1 MSGVLKFE
9 SVTLRGMAWLDTA
22 TLQEGRA
29 ERGEPRRARTALGL
43 LRRRIESLVEENR
56 ALRTTM
62 DLQLQEL
69 AGRLEES
76 RGEGHTQGV
85 EEGRRQVEDELAES
99 FRLLGIQEREVR
111 AEAQRYHLGAE
122 RELVALARWLAE
134 QVLARELPLDGERL
148 GRQLQRMLEA
158 CLDQQSVRL
167 HLHPGDRRRLLGPEA
182 LERLPRLGAV
192 LAELQGRLEWV
203 EAADVPPGACRVE
216 LHDGLLDAA
225 PAAMLDHLQQMLGG
239 REAGA

>member
-1 MSGVLKFE
+1 MSGVLKAE
-9 SVTLRGMAWLDTA
+9 SVNLRGTAWLDTA
-22 TLQEGRA
+22 TLQEGRT

-56 ALRTTM
+56 ALRHDM
-62 DLQLQEL
+62 DQQLQEL
-69 AGRLEES
+69 AGRLEQS
-76 RGEGHTQGV
+76 RGEGHLLGV
-85 EEGRRQVEDELAES
+85 EEGRRQVEDELGES
-99 FRLLGIQEREVR
+99 FRLLGIQEREMRV
-111 AEAQRYHLGAE
+111 EAQRYHVGAE

-148 GRQLQRMLEA
+148 GRQLQRLLEA
-158 CLDQQSVRL
+158 CLDQQTVRL

-182 LERLPRLGAV
+182 LERSPRLGAV

-225 PAAMLDHLQQMLGG
+225 PAAMLDHLQQLLGG